1 MTLTLILHFLM
12 LLACVVAASLLA
24 PRRPGKGH
32 PVEWGKCGLRQS
44 ASRSATSRPRTAAM
58 KLSDAIAYC
67 EREIA
72 RADYIDNTA
81 RMLDEKQ
88 RWSGTREILLQV
100 QERRAP
106 EIRELVG

>member
-1 MTLTLILHFLM
+1 
-12 LLACVVAASLLA
+12 
-24 PRRPGKGH
+24 
-32 PVEWGKCGLRQS
+32 
-44 ASRSATSRPRTAAM
+44 M